1 MDPGV
6 ERDGN
11 EAWQNERSTGP
22 SAVRRQSMS
31 DEVRRDV
38 VRRVANVVG
47 AVFQIL
53 VPIMTG
59 PAIGRVSGANST
71 LVVPAD
77 YAFMIWS
84 PIFLPCLAYAVYQ
97 ALPANRGNPLLR
109 RIGWFSALA
118 FFSGGVWELL
128 FPAREF
134 VLAQIVL
141 VGIFA
146 AAVTAYLLVQ
156 RGAGRDD
163 RVGRWLVAP
172 AFGLLSGWVTAAT
185 FVGFATTFVASGVF
199 SGGPGEAVVGALLL
213 VVVGAIACAVI
224 VAGRAGPVQ
233 GCLAYAAAVLW
244 ALAGIVAN
252 QYDASLVTTGAAVVA
267 AVPVVLALF
276 GAHRGGD
283 RVPERARPSGPEPP
297 EIVMPS
303 PGGPSG

>member
-1 MDPGV
+1 
-6 ERDGN
+6 
-11 EAWQNERSTGP
+11 
-22 SAVRRQSMS
+22 MS

-156 RGAGRDD
+156 CGASRDD
-163 RVGRWLVAP
+163 RVGRWLIAP

-252 QYDASLVTTGAAVVA
+252 QYDASLVTTGTAPPWSPPCRSCWPSSARTA
-267 AVPVVLALF
+267 
-276 GAHRGGD
+276 GATASR
-283 RVPERARPSGPEPP
+283 SGPGRPARSRLRSLCHRRGVRAAR
-297 EIVMPS
+297 IILCS
-303 PGGPSG
+303 RIARRSSGSWQGA